1 MADAGGGRR
10 RIRVLLACSVLLPLI
25 LRPVPLPAQPP
36 SSAERL
42 RQQRDSLARIKDERA
57 ELQRRARDLQS
68 TAHDLSEERII
79 LDQQANATARVV
91 RSLDQQ
97 LAALADEERDA
108 TAHLVRAQDELAIKR
123 SILHHRV
130 REIYKR
136 GALYS
141 VEALLS
147 AQSFGELVAR
157 YKYLHL
163 VAQRDRS
170 LVGRV
175 DTLGQ
180 RVAQERQQLL
190 RLREN
195 VESSRK
201 DKADEELRLRSLEG
215 ERGRSLV
222 QTQQRQR
229 QTASRLAQLTRDAAR
244 LGTFIA
250 NFDVERRRL
259 EKRPGTTAASVSS
272 MKTSDFGRLD
282 WPVDGTILYS
292 FGRVVNP
299 TNTTTAW
306 QGVGIAAPI
315 GTPVKAVAAGIVVF
329 DSPNGTFGLTVVLH
343 HGGGDYSVYS
353 SLDRS
358 MVAKS
363 ASVTK
368 GQVIGTVGKSD
379 PDLEAHLHFEVRPK
393 QRAVDPLEWLR
404 SRR

>member
-1 MADAGGGRR
+1 M
-10 RIRVLLACSVLLPLI
+10 VLACCTLLPLT

-68 TAHDLSEERII
+68 TAHDLSEERTI
-79 LDQQANATARVV
+79 LDRQANATASVV

-123 SILHHRV
+123 SILRHRV

-190 RLREN
+190 RLRED

-201 DKADEELRLRSLEG
+201 DKAEEELRLRALEG

-229 QTASRLAQLTRDAAR
+229 QTASRLAQLARDAAR

-259 EKRPGTTAASVSS
+259 EKRPGTSAPSVSS

-299 TNTTTAW
+299 NNTTTAW

-329 DSPNGTFGLTVVLH
+329 EAPNGTFGLTIVLH

-353 SLDRS
+353 SLDKS
-358 MVAKS
+358 MVAKN

-368 GQVIGTVGKSD
+368 GQVIGTVGKAD